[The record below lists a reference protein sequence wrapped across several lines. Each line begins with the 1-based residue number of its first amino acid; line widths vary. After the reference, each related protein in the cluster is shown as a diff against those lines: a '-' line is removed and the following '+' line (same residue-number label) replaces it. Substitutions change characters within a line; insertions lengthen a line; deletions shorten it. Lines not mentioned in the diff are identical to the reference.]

1 MKEKEIEDK
10 LEKNLNIES
19 GLLAAQ
25 EPSKSAKAACKFF
38 NFEIK
43 NIYKERTP
51 IKKEES
57 SNLKMPNKEEL
68 IDFIEKR
75 DNMVNFSMI
84 AKQFCIK
91 NNTVSDLISLFE
103 KKKLVSLKKLGG
115 FKIAMVPKK

>member
-25 EPSKSAKAACKFF
+25 EPSKSAKAVCKFF
-38 NFEIK
+38 NLEIK

-115 FKIAMVPKK
+115 SKIVMVPKK